1 MDGIRQACL
10 AKWGKVPLLET
21 YRQMAIRQQKA
32 HNYSEGALLL
42 GRWLAVRYAALT
54 SSRRGFRVAVAA
66 MKQSRSKLA
75 ALRLPCPPATV
86 SISVRLP
93 DWARLAAAWSTGAQK
108 QPGVRRYLLFP
119 RYIAASCPTRCLRAA
134 RTTKNSPTTF
144 SSWDRPRISAKP
156 ARA

>member
-54 SSRRGFRVAVAA
+54 SSRRR
-66 MKQSRSKLA
+66 L
-75 ALRLPCPPATV
+75 ALR
-86 SISVRLP
+86 S
-93 DWARLAAAWSTGAQK
+93 
-108 QPGVRRYLLFP
+108 RR
-119 RYIAASCPTRCLRAA
+119 
-134 RTTKNSPTTF
+134 
-144 SSWDRPRISAKP
+144 
-156 ARA
+156 